1 MDYDTQHEALYT
13 NMMLLTNT
21 TEYRKLNMSF
31 SLKPQGNSNST
42 SYSNN
47 TPQVDWNAINKQ
59 VETDNHTAIVS
70 QIVDLGIH
78 TPPLS
83 ANIDKSTEFDTEQEA
98 EALVAQVEEMLKKSD
113 FDKVKITEQG
123 GKYIVNAQV
132 RQPKDRQEIA
142 VFADLVGNVVNY
154 GGEIGDKPYRVML
167 NKSWKGEIRGL
178 GLSVVPPQNK
188 GGVWTFAPNSM
199 LTELAKVTRQNTI
212 TDGTVKNDLNNIGLI
227 LGKSLMVD
235 VVKTEDGD
243 KVYVNVK
250 GISSVPSQLAKLID
264 YSLVTPVGISFDEV
278 TVESLQAAGI
288 RGSIIKKI
296 KQANNYQGSKMQK
309 AIEAY
314 EALNRGEDTQE
325 AQTVKQTPKAS
336 AVVEEDDQNLP
347 F

>member
-1 MDYDTQHEALYT
+1 
-13 NMMLLTNT
+13 
-21 TEYRKLNMSF
+21 MSF
-31 SLKPQGNSNST
+31 NLKPQGSTTQHSSNA
-42 SYSNN
+42 
-47 TPQVDWNAINKQ
+47 PQVNWNAINKQ
-59 VETDNHTAIVS
+59 VETDNHTAVIS

-83 ANIDKSTEFDTEQEA
+83 AGIEKSTEFDTREEA
-98 EALVAQVEEMLKKSD
+98 EALVAQVETMLKKSD
-113 FDKVKITEQG
+113 FEKVKITEQG
-123 GKYIVNAQV
+123 DKFIVNAQV

-142 VFADLVGNVVNY
+142 VFADLVGNVVDY
-154 GGEIGDKPYRVML
+154 GGEIGKKPFRVML

-178 GLSVVPPQNK
+178 GLAVVPPQK
-188 GGVWTFAPNSM
+188 QGGVWTFAPNSM

-243 KVYVNVK
+243 KIYVNVK
-250 GISSVPSQLAKLID
+250 GISSVPSALAKMID
-264 YSLVTPVGISFDEV
+264 YSLVNPVGISFDDV
-278 TVESLQAAGI
+278 SVESLKAAGI

-314 EALNRGEDTQE
+314 EALNNGEE
-325 AQTVKQTPKAS
+325 AQEQPK
-336 AVVEEDDQNLP
+336 VVQKAPVAQQPQDLDDDLP

>member
-1 MDYDTQHEALYT
+1 M
-13 NMMLLTNT
+13 N
-21 TEYRKLNMSF
+21 F
-31 SLKPQGNSNST
+31 SLKPQTTNTNTSMKSNI
-42 SYSNN
+42 
-47 TPQVDWNAINKQ
+47 DWNAINKQ
-59 VETDNHTAIVS
+59 VETDNHTAIIS

-83 ANIDKSTEFDTEQEA
+83 ANIEKSTELDTREEA
-98 EALVAQVEEMLKKSD
+98 EALVSQVETMLKKSD
-113 FDKVKITEQG
+113 FEKVKITEQG
-123 GKYIVNAQV
+123 DKFIVNAQV

-142 VFADLVGNVVNY
+142 VFADLVGNVVDY
-154 GGEIGDKPYRVML
+154 GGEIGKKPYRTLL
-167 NKSWKGEIRGL
+167 NKTWKGEIRGL
-178 GLSVVPPQNK
+178 GLAVVPPQK
-188 GGVWTFAPNSM
+188 QGGVWTFAPNSM

-250 GISSVPSQLAKLID
+250 GISSVPSALAKMID
-264 YSLVTPVGISFDEV
+264 YSLVNPVGISFDDV
-278 TVESLQAAGI
+278 SVESLKAAGI

-314 EALNRGEDTQE
+314 EALNNGESQE
-325 AQTVKQTPKAS
+325 QAVVKQPTQPKPTS
-336 AVVEEDDQNLP
+336 VPDEDQDIP

>member
-1 MDYDTQHEALYT
+1 
-13 NMMLLTNT
+13 
-21 TEYRKLNMSF
+21 MSF
-31 SLKPQGNSNST
+31 NLKPQSNGNTNTYSSNA
-42 SYSNN
+42 
-47 TPQVDWNAINKQ
+47 PQVDWNAINKQ
-59 VETDNHTAIVS
+59 VETDNHTAVIS
-70 QIVDLGIH
+70 QIVDLGVH

-83 ANIDKSTEFDTEQEA
+83 ANIEKSTEFDTREEA
-98 EALVAQVEEMLKKSD
+98 EALVAQVEDMLKKSD
-113 FDKVKITEQG
+113 FEKVKIVEQG
-123 GKYIVNAQV
+123 DKFIVNAQV

-142 VFADLVGNVVNY
+142 VFADLVGNVVDY
-154 GGEIGDKPYRVML
+154 GNEIGKKPFRVML

-178 GLSVVPPQNK
+178 GLAVVPPQK
-188 GGVWTFAPNSM
+188 QGGVWTFAPNSM

-250 GISSVPSQLAKLID
+250 GISSVPSALAKMID
-264 YSLVTPVGISFDEV
+264 YSLVNPVGISFDDV
-278 TVESLQAAGI
+278 SVESLKAAYI

-314 EALNRGEDTQE
+314 EALNSGESQE
-325 AQTVKQTPKAS
+325 QAVVKQPTQPKPTTVPDETES
-336 AVVEEDDQNLP
+336 DCP